1 MKSPLCADCCATCCS
16 AQSLA
21 HSGTPYLCFMT
32 TEEVMTRRG
41 KEPAQGL
48 SASQGRPGTGVQA
61 GHIHSPTEPREAP
74 QTGSRLKGRAERTRG
89 RGAGTPSQHRGSWPT
104 FLKHQVR
111 VRLFELLT
119 RTNSCNTTALR
130 VRNYQHPCFTDEQ
143 TEAGSAACA
152 LDGLLQGPHPSPLRC
167 AVPPLNVHM
176 SREPPGT
183 QEPSWGARGDGGR
196 ASRRQP
202 RRPPCHHGPHPA
214 QHVLPSPGLRRAPTG
229 SLLPAPRAKTLV
241 RATIAVGPDS
251 CSSLLPVSP
260 RDPLTPCPS
269 SHSNPNASQPRRFPT
284 QKNHALHTNVC
295 SNRQKLETTPMCLR
309 WRMDKQTVMR
319 CTTPRRTTQTD
330 PHGT

>member
-1 MKSPLCADCCATCCS
+1 
-16 AQSLA
+16 
-21 HSGTPYLCFMT
+21 
-32 TEEVMTRRG
+32 MTRRG

-48 SASQGRPGTGVQA
+48 SASQGRPGTGVQS

-89 RGAGTPSQHRGSWPT
+89 RGAGPPSQHRGSWPT

-143 TEAGSAACA
+143 TEAGSAAYA

-202 RRPPCHHGPHPA
+202 RRPPCHHGRTRPSTRCRPLGFDVPRGLA
-214 QHVLPSPGLRRAPTG
+214 SPRPPCQDPSPGHHRRGPRLMQQPPSGLPT
-229 SLLPAPRAKTLV
+229 
-241 RATIAVGPDS
+241 
-251 CSSLLPVSP
+251 
-260 RDPLTPCPS
+260 
-269 SHSNPNASQPRRFPT
+269 
-284 QKNHALHTNVC
+284 
-295 SNRQKLETTPMCLR
+295 
-309 WRMDKQTVMR
+309 
-319 CTTPRRTTQTD
+319 
-330 PHGT
+330 